1 MAASCEIMMRSD
13 MLLMSLMYRGTDAM
27 RDRYVKDVMAAV
39 AALQRGIKT
48 LQRLATADV
57 NVVEV
62 AIRVR
67 WLSMGRCGERQET
80 RHLR

>member
-1 MAASCEIMMRSD
+1 MMTISD
-13 MLLMSLMYRGTDAM
+13 KLLISLMYRGAEAM
-27 RDRYVKDVMAAV
+27 REKCVKDVMAAV
-39 AALQRGIKT
+39 TTLQRGKKI
-48 LQRLATADV
+48 LQKPAHVDV

-67 WLSMGRCGERQET
+67 WLSIGRCGERQET

>member
-1 MAASCEIMMRSD
+1 MMMRSD
-13 MLLMSLMYRGTDAM
+13 KLLMSLMYRGAEAM
-27 RDRYVKDVMAAV
+27 REKYVKDVMAAA
-39 AALQRGIKT
+39 AALQRGRNILRKPT
-48 LQRLATADV
+48 QADV

-67 WLSMGRCGERQET
+67 WLSMGRCGESHET